1 MSNNEILD
9 LGLDDIIKLNKRES
23 NQNKRGNKQQQNKPN
38 LQRLRNL
45 GARSGIVRKGG
56 PKQMNQR
63 QQQTSPKKELTML
76 HISNLHYN
84 VSNNDIKELFSDIGP
99 IKKAAVHYDKS
110 GRSLGTA
117 EVTFLSR
124 DAAVQAIKKYHNLPL
139 DGRPMSITMVPS
151 QNSTRSPAK
160 SRIGVRPGS
169 GIYKR
174 PQTKGTRGRPTN
186 KGHVANNRGSK
197 PKFQPRGNKR
207 EPKKAV
213 TAEQLDAD
221 LEAYSMNVD

>member
-1 MSNNEILD
+1 MADKVD
-9 LGLDDIIKLNKRES
+9 LSLDDIIKMNKKGGN
-23 NQNKRGNKQQQNKPN
+23 NQNKRGNKQQQTKPN

-56 PKQMNQR
+56 PRQVNPR

-76 HISNLHYN
+76 HVSNLHYN

-99 IKKAAVHYDKS
+99 VRKAVVHYDKS

-124 DAAVQAIKKYHNLPL
+124 DAAVRAIKKYHNLPL

-151 QNSTRSPAK
+151 QNSIRSPAR
-160 SRIGVRPGS
+160 SRIGVKPGS

-174 PQTKGTRGRPTN
+174 PQTKGTRGGAPN
-186 KGHVANNRGSK
+186 KGHVANNRGNNK
-197 PKFQPRGNKR
+197 PKFQQRGNKR
-207 EPKKAV
+207 EPKKAI